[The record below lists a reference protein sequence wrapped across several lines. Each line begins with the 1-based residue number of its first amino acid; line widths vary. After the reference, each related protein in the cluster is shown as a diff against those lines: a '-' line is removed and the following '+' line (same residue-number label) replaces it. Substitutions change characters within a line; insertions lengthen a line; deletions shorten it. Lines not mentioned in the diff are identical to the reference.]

1 MKFRGQVG
9 PGDAVIG
16 LNSGQAAKTLGGDEV
31 VERYLRE
38 FTNQFFSNH
47 LLPEDKFLFLDL

>member
-1 MKFRGQVG
+1 M
-9 PGDAVIG
+9 IG
-16 LNSGQAAKTLGGDEV
+16 LNSPQVAKTLGGDEVVEV

-47 LLPEDKFLFLDL
+47 LLPEDKFLFLDLVGREW